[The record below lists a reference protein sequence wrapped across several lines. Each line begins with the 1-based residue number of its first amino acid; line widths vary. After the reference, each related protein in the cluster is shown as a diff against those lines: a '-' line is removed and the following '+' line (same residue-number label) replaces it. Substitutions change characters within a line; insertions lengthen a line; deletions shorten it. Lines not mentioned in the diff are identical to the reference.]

1 MKKLMVIL
9 LAAVLAVTPAFAGE
23 AEYVSF
29 RGRKF
34 PADAEYI
41 DLGTIPVKTA
51 DMNEYIA
58 FLKKMPNLKKVD
70 MFQQPIGRTR
80 RETLQETFPEIEFGM
95 TMIIGGEHYLR
106 TDATAFSTLHGL
118 PGQIWHTSDD
128 FSALKYCRNLYA
140 LDLGHN
146 YIDDLSFLYDLP
158 KLRVLI
164 LAKNLL
170 TDITPIG
177 SLKDLEYLEI
187 FGNDVSDISILA
199 TLPHLADLNITGN
212 RVADLNPLREIRSL
226 QRAWVCRSDKYY
238 LHVNEDAEAVSLLRQ
253 TFPEAE
259 IDDFSEG
266 TDGTWRKHPH
276 YFTIQR
282 VFETG
287 VYEPFD
293 DLSFDEYAY
302 PFPPGEE

>member
-1 MKKLMVIL
+1 M
-9 LAAVLAVTPAFAGE
+9 
-23 AEYVSF
+23 
-29 RGRKF
+29 
-34 PADAEYI
+34 
-41 DLGTIPVKTA
+41 
-51 DMNEYIA
+51 
-58 FLKKMPNLKKVD
+58 
-70 MFQQPIGRTR
+70 
-80 RETLQETFPEIEFGM
+80 
-95 TMIIGGEHYLR
+95 
-106 TDATAFSTLHGL
+106 
-118 PGQIWHTSDD
+118 
-128 FSALKYCRNLYA
+128 
-140 LDLGHN
+140 
-146 YIDDLSFLYDLP
+146 
-158 KLRVLI
+158 
-164 LAKNLL
+164 
-170 TDITPIG
+170 
-177 SLKDLEYLEI
+177 
-187 FGNDVSDISILA
+187 SDISVLA

-282 VFETG
+282 MFETG

-302 PFPPGEE
+302 PFPPVEE